1 MEIGQYLIKARKNK
15 SMSQEDVAS
24 SLNVSRQSVSLWEC
38 DQTIPSLDNLI
49 ALSKLYDVSIAVLTG
64 QEKFV
69 VEIKQEED
77 ISDLKAESE
86 LMEREASYKKF
97 LILAFI
103 FLGISTIAFIVPL
116 LSTMVTLATITF
128 SIISMTKKKTNYNL
142 LTLIF
147 GITYFMASIFVYINL
162 EQIYSMF
169 GF

>member
-15 SMSQEDVAS
+15 SLSQEDVAS

-69 VEIKQEED
+69 VEIKQE
-77 ISDLKAESE
+77 DLSNLNVEREKIE
-86 LMEREASYKKF
+86 LEASYKKF

-128 SIISMTKKKTNYNL
+128 SIISMTKKKNNYNL

>member
-77 ISDLKAESE
+77 ISDLKAERE

-142 LTLIF
+142 LTLI
-147 GITYFMASIFVYINL
+147 ILIIYFMASIFVYINL

>member
-15 SMSQEDVAS
+15 SLSQEDVAS

-77 ISDLKAESE
+77 ISDLKVEREKME
-86 LMEREASYKKF
+86 LEASYKKF

>member
-77 ISDLKAESE
+77 ISDLKAEREKKE
-86 LMEREASYKKF
+86 LEASYKKF

>member
-15 SMSQEDVAS
+15 SLSQEDVAS

-69 VEIKQEED
+69 VEIKQED
-77 ISDLKAESE
+77 ISDLKAEREKME
-86 LMEREASYKKF
+86 LEASYKKF